1 MKQLGKRGNKNK
13 IMKNKNTNARL
24 GNIRR
29 AAAFLRKAL
38 ADCGADVSLDMT
50 VCGGERNVKIS
61 FHRVE
66 NNFDAT
72 NILRSLNIGERAKS
86 VFADSNPWHTLEGI
100 NSEITATVFA
110 KGLPASCKL
119 VEVVER
125 IPKTNVVTQTVEG
138 EFIEV
143 KRLKTVCG

>member
-1 MKQLGKRGNKNK
+1 
-13 IMKNKNTNARL
+13 MKNKNTNAKL

-38 ADCGADVSLDMT
+38 ADCGADISLEMT
-50 VCGGERNVKIS
+50 VYAGERDVKLA
-61 FHRVE
+61 FHRVQS
-66 NNFDAT
+66 NFDAT
-72 NILRSLNIGERAKS
+72 NILRALNIGERSKS
-86 VFADSNPWHTLEGI
+86 VFADSNPWHTLEGK
-100 NSEITATVFA
+100 NNEITAVVFA
-110 KGLPASCKL
+110 QGLPASCKL

-125 IPKTNVVTQTVEG
+125 IPKTNVITQTVEG

>member
-1 MKQLGKRGNKNK
+1 
-13 IMKNKNTNARL
+13 MKNKNTNAKL

-38 ADCGADVSLDMT
+38 ADCGADVSLEMT
-50 VCGGERNVKIS
+50 VHSGERNVKLA
-61 FHRVE
+61 FHRVQS
-66 NNFDAT
+66 NFDAT

-86 VFADSNPWHTLEGI
+86 VFADSNPWHTLEGA
-100 NSEITATVFA
+100 NAEVNATVFA
-110 KGLPASCKL
+110 QGLPASCKL

-125 IPKTNVVTQTVEG
+125 IPKINVVTQTVEG